1 METGKKKKQKMKKM
15 KEKMKMMKKMNL
27 MTYSLTEDLWT
38 LILARL
44 PLKCIA
50 TFKLVC
56 KQWKSIAESQF
67 LRELFFSHHQNSHS
81 SWSVMWPDKAGFRNK
96 PKEVMA
102 HYGCKVWGLPRS
114 LDSYVSSF
122 INGMTT
128 KETQNVKVLAYTDV
142 GFILIT
148 RFSRPSGLVTWIEN
162 GDLLRYK
169 VVLMDR
175 SKSEG
180 GFLRLLI
187 YSSETCLWSF
197 KTLNSYGPLCYVD
210 WFHPVS
216 LSGNLHWYGLTS
228 DYKVAVVSHDFYAT
242 GTESDRCMVIIN
254 PDEEHSKNFKR
265 MLKSGEWEH
274 VSQISSACYFDNI
287 FPLAMNPFDGE
298 TLYLQ
303 RKDHKRGLVSTN
315 LYNEGKFG
323 LHKNLERTIEGLTLS
338 INKASSVLKEE
349 IYMFTFA
356 LPGWLYRIPSSP
368 S

>member
-1 METGKKKKQKMKKM
+1 
-15 KEKMKMMKKMNL
+15 MKMMKKMNL

-142 GFILIT
+142 GFILISSKSVSGDDQASYYVANPISRQYVKIPPVPRGPFHLRA

-242 GTESDRCMVIIN
+242 GTESDRCM
-254 PDEEHSKNFKR
+254 R
-265 MLKSGEWEH
+265 MP
-274 VSQISSACYFDNI
+274 ISYSD
-287 FPLAMNPFDGE
+287 
-298 TLYLQ
+298 T
-303 RKDHKRGLVSTN
+303 SS
-315 LYNEGKFG
+315 
-323 LHKNLERTIEGLTLS
+323 EGLEIDMGWAYSDATYG
-338 INKASSVLKEE
+338 IPEASVVV
-349 IYMFTFA
+349 I
-356 LPGWLYRIPSSP
+356 
-368 S
+368 